1 MIDEEQNSGS
11 KQENELD
18 KESNK
23 VMTILKIS
31 QLDQVG
37 WLWCKKY
44 LIHLH

>member
-37 WLWCKKY
+37 
-44 LIHLH
+44 